1 MCDMHCMVQGEVEN
15 GKLLRLKSLPEHPLG
30 PTFCIKPAHALEYY
44 DHEDRLL
51 HPLKRKGVRGVD
63 PNNMIRCPT
72 MPSPA
77 KAPSAPPNWQKS
89 IH

>member
-51 HPLKRKGVRGVD
+51 HPLKRKGERGSGEWTR
-63 PNNMIRCPT
+63 I
-72 MPSPA
+72 
-77 KAPSAPPNWQKS
+77 
-89 IH
+89 I